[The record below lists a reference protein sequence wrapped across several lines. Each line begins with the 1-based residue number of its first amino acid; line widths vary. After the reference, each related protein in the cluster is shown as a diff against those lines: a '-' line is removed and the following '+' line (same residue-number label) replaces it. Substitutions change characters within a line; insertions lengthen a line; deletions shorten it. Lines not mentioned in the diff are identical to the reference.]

1 MSLRRVLYL
10 GFVGVL
16 LLLLSGDDASYA
28 QAKPAA
34 TPITVYQDPG

>member
-1 MSLRRVLYL
+1 MSLKRLVYL
-10 GFVGVL
+10 RFVGVL
-16 LLLLSGDDASYA
+16 LLLLSGGDTSYA